1 MAKKDAIQA
10 EMDREIAAASVNPLL
25 AALAENDKNHLF
37 KANISTAFM
46 KTGFLQFDYY
56 LGSTMNIHD

>member
-10 EMDREIAAASVNPLL
+10 EMDREIAEASVNPLL

-37 KANISTAFM
+37 KASISSGVL
-46 KTGFLQFDYY
+46 KRGFPQLE
-56 LGSTMNIHD
+56 